1 MMQRPSENKPDITL
15 ATIDGRVVPSTE
27 TLLTF
32 KVAGETFAIAVE
44 TVSEIID
51 PQPTT
56 RVPNAGSMA
65 PTLINVRGS
74 IVPVVDL
81 RFKLGMKSADRLHTS
96 RMLVIHVDVGTE
108 TCKIAMMADE
118 VEDVVDLQ
126 TKDLEAVP
134 ELGVKWPVECFRGVA
149 TRGETLVI
157 ILDPTNAFL
166 APAPKTL
173 N

>member
-1 MMQRPSENKPDITL
+1 MQDATQTKPILEL
-15 ATIDGRVVPSTE
+15 ATVDGRRVQESE

-51 PQPTT
+51 PQRTT
-56 RVPNAGSMA
+56 RVPNGGPMA
-65 PTLINVRGS
+65 PTLINVRGT

-81 RFKLGMKSADRLHTS
+81 RYKLGMKSADRLHTS
-96 RMLVIHVDVGTE
+96 RMLVIDVEVGAE
-108 TCKIAMMADE
+108 TCKIAIMADE
-118 VEDVVDLQ
+118 VEDVVDVQ
-126 TKDLEAVP
+126 TRSLEAVP

-157 ILDPTNAFL
+157 VLDPTNAFL
-166 APAPKTL
+166 TPSKPTL